1 MEILQ
6 FEEIDSTHK
15 YLIENYKTLKNK
27 TIVLADM
34 QTAGIGTRG
43 RSWYTGNK
51 NNIAISILYKENLK
65 LEELEGLTIK
75 IADKIKKT
83 IKKLYNIDLK
93 IKEPNDLMLNNKKI
107 CGILTQV
114 NTLNGKINYLII
126 SIGFNVNE
134 IEFSD
139 EIKDIATS
147 LKKEFGIDFNKKDII
162 EKIILE
168 LKDII

>member
-51 NNIAISILYKENLK
+51 NNIAI
-65 LEELEGLTIK
+65 
-75 IADKIKKT
+75 
-83 IKKLYNIDLK
+83 
-93 IKEPNDLMLNNKKI
+93 
-107 CGILTQV
+107 
-114 NTLNGKINYLII
+114 
-126 SIGFNVNE
+126 
-134 IEFSD
+134 
-139 EIKDIATS
+139 
-147 LKKEFGIDFNKKDII
+147 
-162 EKIILE
+162 
-168 LKDII
+168 